1 MAMDLKESPQE
12 MWDKPQIT
20 IDMVRP
26 HIQAFSE
33 GLTGVQ
39 WELLESGK
47 PDEATKFALAELL
60 LNLITT
66 LTGVLVK
73 QLKSNVCI
81 SEELV
86 LDSISE
92 PVSQG
97 FAEVLNISLC
107 SSFRSSSLEKLTSSL
122 GEEVTVSVNTT
133 QLLSSSSP
141 PRSKR
146 VTPTNKLN
154 KMVSYACKL
163 LKKFAGKMKTLCCVR
178 KVRVSIAD
186 LEVEITSQSSSSKE
200 SVMGEKIKS
209 VNEIIKK
216 EVSEIT
222 DVILDVLPDA
232 EYTLLQSQSSLEIK
246 NAADAIFRFAV
257 KTEQAESEGTS
268 PKRINS
274 AGSVKRR
281 IKNFIVETFGKAY
294 IHRIVAQTR
303 ARFYPTATAKSKE
316 ELQAL
321 SASIDVVLLTKGDA
335 NQNRSS
341 ANNLTLTQELS
352 DLLYT
357 HITPPTYNNPYSKDR

>member
-1 MAMDLKESPQE
+1 MLKKVRDIVNALAPQVDLREKRKKLVIYTQSIGQYPGAQFYSDRAQHLLKMTMDLKESPQE

-66 LTGVLVK
+66 LSGVLVK
-73 QLKSNVCI
+73 QLKNNVCI

-97 FAEVLNISLC
+97 FAEVLNTSLC

-146 VTPTNKLN
+146 VTPTNRAEQN
-154 KMVSYACKL
+154 G
-163 LKKFAGKMKTLCCVR
+163 FLCMQV
-178 KVRVSIAD
+178 I
-186 LEVEITSQSSSSKE
+186 EEICGQNENTMLRTKSQS
-200 SVMGEKIKS
+200 VH
-209 VNEIIKK
+209 
-216 EVSEIT
+216 
-222 DVILDVLPDA
+222 
-232 EYTLLQSQSSLEIK
+232 Y
-246 NAADAIFRFAV
+246 
-257 KTEQAESEGTS
+257 
-268 PKRINS
+268 
-274 AGSVKRR
+274 
-281 IKNFIVETFGKAY
+281 
-294 IHRIVAQTR
+294 
-303 ARFYPTATAKSKE
+303 
-316 ELQAL
+316 
-321 SASIDVVLLTKGDA
+321 
-335 NQNRSS
+335 
-341 ANNLTLTQELS
+341 
-352 DLLYT
+352 
-357 HITPPTYNNPYSKDR
+357 